1 MTKTKAAIAS
11 SDSGEG
17 RGGGGGGG
25 GAVCKRLSYSADGS
39 PLREAVLSA
48 AGETGCPRHVWKRE

>member
-25 GAVCKRLSYSADGS
+25 VCKRLSYSADGA
-39 PLREAVLSA
+39 PLREAALSA